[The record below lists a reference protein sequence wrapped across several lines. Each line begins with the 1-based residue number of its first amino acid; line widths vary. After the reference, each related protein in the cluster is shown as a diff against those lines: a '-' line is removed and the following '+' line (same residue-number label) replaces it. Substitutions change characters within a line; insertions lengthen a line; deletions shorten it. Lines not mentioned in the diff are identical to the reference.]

1 MDTQVTVS
9 NNGRF
14 PPGPGLPDPT
24 LESLEEIWS
33 SLVPGLQNN
42 PSVYE
47 EAVGEFVNSQKAA
60 VEEAEQ
66 RASQMRTSF
75 IDILEKWDKEHDAK
89 PDKVKSRW
97 PGKLTKG
104 NDSLMAR
111 VRADISKQH
120 SWEDVLAALRE
131 AESHYSSSSGL
142 KVVHTW
148 FRKAADKSAIVE
160 PYVNFIPNGT
170 YTSVICAGLT
180 FVLKACA
187 AAKKFRDESFDLI
200 NRLPDKI
207 DMVNQYSEL
216 YEGDL
221 GLQSATYDLYSEILH
236 AIQGLMYWLLKD
248 HTFEFLKVL
257 GLQSAYDPLKGRLEE
272 VGKKSA
278 RVEEAVRL
286 CDSKKLAEIGKG
298 VDGIQQ
304 NFTALR
310 NQFLEFVRVAYLN
323 SKWFEQLLE
332 AQKRTAGVGQQKQP
346 MAYISDQELL
356 TLLLR
361 RHSSD
366 HESSQTVSLLKSTLE
381 QVLRAGFRMDG
392 SEQAR
397 TRWIMNDKSVSDW
410 FQSTESRKLLVNG
423 NHTLER
429 IAPTSFFCS
438 ILVQSLKS
446 VESIIVLAHFCGL
459 NTTRESERSSN
470 AGLLRDLT
478 GQLIEQWKFGDL
490 TCLDQETVK
499 KLKRE
504 SPKLRL
510 KTQRRL
516 LRTLI
521 TALPQETPLFIFIDG
536 INYNETEELVYGTKK
551 AVKDLCRL
559 IDEEG
564 VGAMVKVFVTSAV
577 RAFDVNE
584 YFDEDEVITIPEG
597 ADENTSG
604 FIDMQ
609 FESGLGAQVAKLR
622 GPGSASRGYGS

>member
-75 IDILEKWDKEHDAK
+75 IDILRKWDKEHDAK

-160 PYVNFIPNGT
+160 PYINFIPNGT
-170 YTSVICAGLT
+170 YTPVICAGLA

-272 VGKKSA
+272 VGEKSA

-304 NFTALR
+304 NFTVLR
-310 NQFLEFVRVAYLN
+310 NQFLEFVRVTYLN

-332 AQKRTAGVGQQKQP
+332 TQKRTAGVSQQKQP
-346 MAYISDQELL
+346 MAYISGQELL
-356 TLLLR
+356 SLLLR

-366 HESSQTVSLLKSTLE
+366 QESSQNVPLLKSTLE

-397 TRWIMNDKSVSDW
+397 TRWIMNNKSVSDW
-410 FQSTESRKLLVNG
+410 FQSTESRKFLVNG

-438 ILVQSLKS
+438 ILV
-446 VESIIVLAHFCGL
+446 
-459 NTTRESERSSN
+459 
-470 AGLLRDLT
+470 
-478 GQLIEQWKFGDL
+478 
-490 TCLDQETVK
+490 
-499 KLKRE
+499 
-504 SPKLRL
+504 
-510 KTQRRL
+510 
-516 LRTLI
+516 
-521 TALPQETPLFIFIDG
+521 
-536 INYNETEELVYGTKK
+536 
-551 AVKDLCRL
+551 
-559 IDEEG
+559 
-564 VGAMVKVFVTSAV
+564 
-577 RAFDVNE
+577 
-584 YFDEDEVITIPEG
+584 
-597 ADENTSG
+597 
-604 FIDMQ
+604 
-609 FESGLGAQVAKLR
+609 
-622 GPGSASRGYGS
+622 